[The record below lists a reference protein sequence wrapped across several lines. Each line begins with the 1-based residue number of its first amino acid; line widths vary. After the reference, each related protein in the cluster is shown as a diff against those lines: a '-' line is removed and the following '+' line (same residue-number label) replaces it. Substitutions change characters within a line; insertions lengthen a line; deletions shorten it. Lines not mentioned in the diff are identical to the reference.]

1 MTENSESKTE
11 KPGEKPEPSKV
22 EDKRRESEGKTF
34 GQKGTEVK
42 K

>member
-1 MTENSESKTE
+1 MTETSEVPKAE
-11 KPGEKPEPSKV
+11 KPSEAQKAE
-22 EDKRRESEGKTF
+22 EKRRESEGKTF